1 MTKLTK
7 LLAVST
13 FAAALALTGCKKKG
27 DTAAT
32 DNKDTTATPKA
43 AEGTPAGTPT
53 PAAPTAAAP
62 AAAGTAPAA
71 PAAAAGDLPA
81 ECNEYKATIDKLA
94 TCDKLPQQSR
104 DALKQAYE
112 KDSAGWASVPA
123 DGKANLATACKA
135 ATDAVNTSAKQVCGW

>member
-32 DNKDTTATPKA
+32 DNKDTAATPKA
-43 AEGTPAGTPT
+43 AEGTPAATPT

-62 AAAGTAPAA
+62 AAGTAPAA

>member
-43 AEGTPAGTPT
+43 AEGTPAATPT
-53 PAAPTAAAP
+53 PAPTAAAP
-62 AAAGTAPAA
+62 AAGTAPAA
-71 PAAAAGDLPA
+71 PAAAAAGDLPA

-112 KDSAGWASVPA
+112 KDSAGWASIPA

>member
-43 AEGTPAGTPT
+43 AEGTPAATPT
-53 PAAPTAAAP
+53 PAPTGAAP
-62 AAAGTAPAA
+62 AAGTAPAA
-71 PAAAAGDLPA
+71 PAAAAAGDLPA

-94 TCDKLPQQSR
+94 TCDKMPQASR

-112 KDSAGWASVPA
+112 KDSAGWASIPA